1 MTAYTRLIGF
11 RYGFSRQRSRFTALV
26 AIASMLGMMLGVAS
40 LIVVLSVMNGFGA
53 ELRGRILALVPHA
66 YVELLPGEPLSER
79 LVLAEQLE
87 TLPEVV
93 AATPFQ
99 RETVLLSG
107 SFRQQGAV
115 MFGLDPAVQ
124 SRVTDLDRYML
135 RGDLAALEEG
145 FSVVLGVTLARNLG
159 VIPGDTVRVVL
170 PQLTTTPLGVFPR
183 SRSLTVVGLFEVG
196 AQQDA
201 QLAYVSLDTADRL
214 LRGRS
219 VQGLQLRLNDMMA
232 ASSVAVDVLPAAGE
246 GARVV
251 PWMETQGTL
260 FRAVRMEKITVAIL
274 LLSVVLVAAF
284 NIVSTLAMAVAEKRS
299 DIAVLR
305 TMGATPGEISRIFV
319 TQGLGLACLG
329 IAGGALAGIAL
340 ASNIGTLVDS
350 VERLFGQRL
359 FDPQVYYISS
369 LPSQLQMMDV
379 LWVVLSALM
388 LSLLATLYPAWR
400 ASRIA
405 PAEVLRYE

>member
-1 MTAYTRLIGF
+1 
-11 RYGFSRQRSRFTALV
+11 
-26 AIASMLGMMLGVAS
+26 MLGMMLGVAS

-135 RGDLAALEEG
+135 QGDLAALEEG

-251 PWMETQGTL
+251 PWTETQGTL

-379 LWVVLSALM
+379 LWVVLSALT